1 MCHARCLG
9 KCAPQHRLGH
19 APTGFPMTPPD
30 FRQHLEVETPEHV
43 VLDYEIAG
51 LGSRA
56 MAAVMDLSI
65 LMVWGL
71 ALLVLAITFSGG
83 TGESTWFMAA
93 YGIAWFASSWGY
105 FVFFEGLRGGQ
116 TPGKRRVGIRVVRD
130 TGHPVSIG
138 AAAIRN
144 LLRIADFLPPPY
156 LLGALLVGIHPRA
169 KRLGDLVAGTVV
181 VWDRPSTRELVG
193 QPEPEALDE
202 VAGAPELTGEEY
214 RLLADFLARA
224 GTLEPEPRRRLGKQL
239 VQRFADRLPA
249 SGAGEPAVVLARLH
263 RLEAARR
270 LAREGGAPAIAGR
283 SPARPADRLVAR
295 QTDRWDEF
303 ERLALR
309 ASRGGLDG
317 FSAEELLEFASR
329 YREVAADLARART
342 YHAPASVLRRLE
354 GLVAAG
360 HNALYRAEPTSPK
373 RFWEFLTRECPAG
386 LIEARRA
393 IAVAFLAFLLP
404 AVAGFSLIRER
415 PELAADLLPEVLLER
430 AEAGRERQQEG
441 RGYFEATAES
451 RPMVASA
458 IMTNNVSVA
467 IACFAG
473 GVFAGVG
480 SAVLLGYNG
489 LSIGATAGH
498 FTNAGLLGYLATFIV
513 GHGVLE
519 LFAIW
524 VAGAAGLLLGLAM
537 VAPGDLARADAVR
550 LRGRLAVRLLSAV
563 VLFLVIAGVI
573 EGFVS
578 AGTGPLALRIGV
590 SVSSLAF
597 LVLYL
602 SRGVRAAPRAP
613 HGDAGDVGY

>member
-1 MCHARCLG
+1 
-9 KCAPQHRLGH
+9 
-19 APTGFPMTPPD
+19 MTPPD

-51 LGSRA
+51 IGSRA
-56 MAAVMDLSI
+56 MAAFMDMGI
-65 LMVWGL
+65 LMLWGL
-71 ALLVLAITFSGG
+71 ALLVLAITFSAGAG
-83 TGESTWFMAA
+83 DSTWFLAI
-93 YGIAWFASSWGY
+93 YGIVWFASSWGY

-130 TGHPVSIG
+130 TGHPISVG

-181 VWDRPSTRELVG
+181 VWDRPSSRESVTRVEPTALAEVG
-193 QPEPEALDE
+193 G
-202 VAGAPELTGEEY
+202 VAELTEEEY
-214 RLLADFLARA
+214 RLLVDFLARA
-224 GTLEPEPRRRLGKQL
+224 ETLEPAASRRLGAQL
-239 VQRFADRLPA
+239 VQRFADRFPA
-249 SGAGEPAVVLARLH
+249 AGMDEPVAVLARIH

-270 LAREGGAPAIAGR
+270 LPQAGGPTAVAGR
-283 SPARPADRLVAR
+283 SPARPADRLLAR
-295 QTDRWDEF
+295 QSDRWNEF

-309 ASRGGLDG
+309 ASRDGLDG

-342 YHAPASVLRRLE
+342 YHAPAPVLRRLE

-393 IAVAFLAFLLP
+393 ILVAFLAFLLP
-404 AVAGFSLIRER
+404 AVAGFLLIRER
-415 PELAADLLPEVLLER
+415 PDLAPDLLPEVLLER
-430 AEAGRERQQEG
+430 AEAGRERQQQG

-458 IMTNNVSVA
+458 IMTNNVTVA

-489 LSIGATAGH
+489 LSLGATAGH

-550 LRGRLAVRLLSAV
+550 LRGRLAVRLLTAV
-563 VLFLVIAGVI
+563 VLFLVIAGII

-597 LVLYL
+597 LMLYL
-602 SRGVRAAPRAP
+602 SRGFRVAPPAP
-613 HGDAGDVGY
+613 HQVPTAGSG

>member
-1 MCHARCLG
+1 
-9 KCAPQHRLGH
+9 
-19 APTGFPMTPPD
+19 MTPSD

-56 MAAVMDLSI
+56 MAAVMDMSI
-65 LMVWGL
+65 LMVWGF
-71 ALLVLAITFSGG
+71 ALLVLAITFSAGV
-83 TGESTWFMAA
+83 GESTWFLAI
-93 YGIAWFASSWGY
+93 YGIIWFASSWGY

-181 VWDRPSTRELVG
+181 VWDRPSARESVSRLEPTALAEVG
-193 QPEPEALDE
+193 
-202 VAGAPELTGEEY
+202 GATELTEEEY
-214 RLLADFLARA
+214 RLLVDFLARA
-224 GTLEPEPRRRLGKQL
+224 DALEPGARKRLGAQL
-239 VQRFADRLPA
+239 VQRFSDRFPA
-249 SGAGEPAVVLARLH
+249 GGTDEPAVMLARIH

-270 LAREGGAPAIAGR
+270 LPLGGGPPGIVGR
-283 SPARPADRLVAR
+283 SPAKPADWLVAR
-295 QTDRWDEF
+295 QADRWDEF
-303 ERLALR
+303 ERQAVR
-309 ASRGGLDG
+309 ASRGGLDE

-342 YHAPASVLRRLE
+342 YHAPAAVLRRLE

-373 RFWEFLTRECPAG
+373 RFWNFLTRECPAG

-393 IAVAFLAFLLP
+393 IVIAFLAFLLP

-415 PELAADLLPEVLLER
+415 PDLAADLLPEVLLER
-430 AEAGRERQQEG
+430 AQAGRDRQQEG
-441 RGYFEATAES
+441 RGYFEATAGS
-451 RPMVASA
+451 RPMVAST

-467 IACFAG
+467 IACLAG

-489 LSIGATAGH
+489 LSLGATAGH

-537 VAPGDLARADAVR
+537 VAPGELTRADAVR
-550 LRGRLAVRLLSAV
+550 LRGQLAVRLLSAV
-563 VLFLVIAGVI
+563 VLLLVIAGII

-602 SRGVRAAPRAP
+602 SRGVGAGPGGAHEVATAARR
-613 HGDAGDVGY
+613 